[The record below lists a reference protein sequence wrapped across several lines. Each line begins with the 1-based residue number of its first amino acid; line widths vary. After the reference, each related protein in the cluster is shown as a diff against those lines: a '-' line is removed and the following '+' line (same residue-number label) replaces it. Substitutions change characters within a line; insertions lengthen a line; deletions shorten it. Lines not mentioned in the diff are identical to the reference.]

1 MNQHT
6 DHSHDHN
13 HHGHEHSLRQELLHH
28 MPYAIFSL
36 AIGFVLLSILYFIGL
51 GSAQKSSLSQGYHI
65 LFHSFHYLHIVFATT
80 GTFITF
86 IRFSNRV
93 FAGVILSII
102 SPAIFCTLSDV
113 ALPALAGRFL
123 GVAMKV
129 HICFFSLP
137 DLMNVLPFMLVG
149 ILNGLVLRRHSESS
163 LSFFSVSSHFVH
175 ILISSLAALFYMVSY
190 GFEAWPSMMGFLL
203 LFLAIAV
210 VIPCTISDVVVPMYF
225 ARRKRADKSSKGERS

>member
-1 MNQHT
+1 MNGHT
-6 DHSHDHN
+6 GHIHDHEHHSHDH
-13 HHGHEHSLRQELLHH
+13 SLRKELLHH
-28 MPYAIFSL
+28 LPYAIFSL
-36 AIGFVLLSILYFIGL
+36 SIGFVVLSILYFFGL
-51 GSAQKSSLSQGYHI
+51 GSAQKANLSQGYHI

-86 IRFSNRV
+86 IRFSKNI
-93 FAGVILSII
+93 FAGTILSII

-123 GVAMKV
+123 GVHMHV

-137 DLMNVLPFMLVG
+137 DLMNVIPFMVVG
-149 ILNGLVLRRHSESS
+149 ILNGLVLRRHSEDS

-190 GFEAWPSMMGFLL
+190 GFESWPSMMGLLL
-203 LFLAIAV
+203 LFLAVAV
-210 VIPCTISDVVVPMYF
+210 VIPCTISDVVVPIYF
-225 ARRKRADKSSKGERS
+225 ARIKKK

>member
-1 MNQHT
+1 MTPH
-6 DHSHDHN
+6 DHSHDHA
-13 HHGHEHSLRQELLHH
+13 HHGHHSLSKELLHH
-28 MPYAIFSL
+28 LPYAIFSL
-36 AIGFVLLSILYFIGL
+36 AIGFVVLSILYFIGL
-51 GSAQKSSLSQGYHI
+51 SSPQGAGLSRGYHI

-93 FAGVILSII
+93 FAGIILSLI

-113 ALPALAGRFL
+113 ALPALAGKVL
-123 GVAMKV
+123 GVSMHV
-129 HICFFSLP
+129 HVCFFSLP
-137 DLMNVLPFMLVG
+137 DLMNVIPFMIVG
-149 ILNGLVLRRHSESS
+149 VLNGLVLRRHSESS

-190 GFEAWPSMMGFLL
+190 GFTAWPSMMGLL
-203 LFLAIAV
+203 LFFLAIAV

-225 ARRKRADKSSKGERS
+225 ARGIKK